1 MLRDLPELLGAVE
14 QADRAALYQALG
26 LRVTYRRVGAV
37 EQVRLRTSLLAVD
50 LERVGVRG
58 PEENSLVPA
67 LRSVDLERVGGGT
80 IPHTTRETI
89 SDLAIRPG
97 ILLARF
103 YPLTA
108 SPRDEGA
115 RFGE

>member
-1 MLRDLPELLGAVE
+1 MLRLGARRLPQKPCWRRLPQLPNHSLNEVIETLSLLRDLPELLGAIE

-37 EQVRLRTSLLAVD
+37 EQVRLRTSLRAVD
-50 LERVGVRG
+50 LVRVGVRG

-80 IPHTTRETI
+80 
-89 SDLAIRPG
+89 
-97 ILLARF
+97 
-103 YPLTA
+103 
-108 SPRDEGA
+108 
-115 RFGE
+115 